1 MATAPGSVT
10 GLLRAW
16 GTGDHEA
23 LDRLIPV
30 LERELHR
37 VAGRCMAGEREG
49 HSLQPTALVNE
60 AYLRL
65 VEVHNV
71 RWQDRAHFL
80 ALSARMMRRILV
92 DRVRAKRFQKR
103 GGGAFNI
110 TFNEELIAPEEPR
123 HDLIGLSDA
132 LDALAAFDERRSRV
146 VEMRYFGGLSI
157 EEVAAVLSVS
167 RDTVKRDWK
176 LARAWLL
183 REMKGKP

>member
-10 GLLRAW
+10 GLLKAW
-16 GTGDHEA
+16 GTGDGKA
-23 LDRLIPV
+23 LDRLIPM

-37 VAGRCMAGEREG
+37 VAARCMAGEREG

-65 VEVHNV
+65 VEVQNV
-71 RWQDRAHFL
+71 EWQDRAHFL

-92 DRVRAKRFQKR
+92 DRERAKRFQKR

-110 TFNEELIAPEEPR
+110 TFNEELVAPEEPR
-123 HDLIGLSDA
+123 QDLVALSDA

-157 EEVAAVLSVS
+157 EEAAAVLDVS
-167 RDTVKRDWK
+167 PDTVKRDWK